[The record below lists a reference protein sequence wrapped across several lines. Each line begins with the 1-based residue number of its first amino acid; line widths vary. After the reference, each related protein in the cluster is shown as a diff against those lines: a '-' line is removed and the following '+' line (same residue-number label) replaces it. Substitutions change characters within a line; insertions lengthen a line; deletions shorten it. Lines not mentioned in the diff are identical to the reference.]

1 LQIYVVF
8 AQKTSVFPNGKSPFF
23 GHTSGDGWEQN
34 NDNRTGKQYAS
45 KKRRKDMTTQ
55 QTIDQTKADAFVGKV
70 LADTAGLA
78 VTVMSSIGDRLGLFK
93 NMAELGPATSE
104 ELAKRAHINERYALE
119 WLSAMASA
127 GYLEY
132 DPANRR
138 FTLPPEHV
146 PVLAQEG
153 GPVFFGG
160 VQEEMVGLAGPVNQ
174 LMQAFRSGG
183 GVPMEAYDPST
194 WEGVSRFTSG
204 WFENL
209 LVPVWLAAM
218 PEVQA
223 KLERGALVADVG
235 CGQGKALIKLAQTY
249 PQSRYVGYDNF
260 APFIQQA
267 TANAQAAGVADRVR
281 FEHRDVSEG
290 LPEQYDVITTFDVVH
305 DAVNPRGLLRAI
317 RNALRPD
324 GRYVCLEINSSGK
337 LEENIGLLGAFF
349 YSCSVLYCM
358 TTSLAGHGEGLGTAG
373 LPESK
378 MRELCS
384 EAGFSQVRRVPM
396 ENPFNILYE
405 VTP

>member
-1 LQIYVVF
+1 MTT
-8 AQKTSVFPNGKSPFF
+8 AQMKSMQAEK
-23 GHTSGDGWEQN
+23 GE
-34 NDNRTGKQYAS
+34 
-45 KKRRKDMTTQ
+45 KDMTTQ
-55 QTIDQTKADAFVGKV
+55 QTIDQAKADAFVGKV
-70 LADTAGLA
+70 LADTAALA

-93 NMAELGPATSE
+93 SLAQQGPATSV
-104 ELAKRAHINERYALE
+104 ELADRAHINERYARE
-119 WLSAMASA
+119 WLGAMACA

-132 DPANRR
+132 DPATRR

-160 VQEEMVGLAGPVNQ
+160 VQEEIVGLAGPVNQ

-194 WEGVSRFTSG
+194 WEGLTRFTNG

-209 LVPVWLAAM
+209 LVPVWLPAM
-218 PEVQA
+218 PDVQT

-235 CGQGKALIKLAQTY
+235 CGHGKALIKLAQSY
-249 PQSRYVGYDNF
+249 PLSRYVGYDSF
-260 APFIQQA
+260 APSIQQA

-281 FEHRDVSEG
+281 FEQRDVSEG

-317 RNALRPD
+317 RNGLRPG
-324 GRYVCLEINSSGK
+324 GRYVCLEINSSDK

-349 YSCSVLYCM
+349 YSVSVLYCM
-358 TTSLAGHGEGLGTAG
+358 TSSLAHHGEGLGTVG
-373 LPESK
+373 IPESK
-378 MRELCS
+378 MHELCV
-384 EAGFSQVRRVPM
+384 EAGFSHVRRVPM

-405 VTP
+405 ITP

>member
-1 LQIYVVF
+1 
-8 AQKTSVFPNGKSPFF
+8 
-23 GHTSGDGWEQN
+23 
-34 NDNRTGKQYAS
+34 
-45 KKRRKDMTTQ
+45 MTTQ
-55 QTIDQTKADAFVGKV
+55 QSIDQAKTEAFVGKV

-93 NMAELGPATSE
+93 DLVELGPATSA
-104 ELAKRAHINERYALE
+104 ELADRAHINERYARE

-132 DPANRR
+132 APATRR

-194 WEGVSRFTSG
+194 WEGVTRFTSG

-209 LVPVWLAAM
+209 LVPVWLPAM

-223 KLERGALVADVG
+223 KLERGTLVADVG
-235 CGQGKALIKLAQTY
+235 CGQGKAMIKLAQTY

-260 APFIQQA
+260 APSIQQA
-267 TANAQAAGVADRVR
+267 IANAQAAGVADRLR
-281 FEHRDVSEG
+281 FEQRDVSEG

-317 RNALRPD
+317 HNALRPD
-324 GRYVCLEINSSGK
+324 GRYVCLEINSSDK

-358 TTSLAGHGEGLGTAG
+358 TTSLAHHGEGLGTTG
-373 LPESK
+373 IPESK
-378 MRELCS
+378 MRDLS
-384 EAGFSQVRRVPM
+384 AEAGFSNVRRVPT

-405 VTP
+405 VTL

>member
-1 LQIYVVF
+1 MESQSF
-8 AQKTSVFPNGKSPFF
+8 
-23 GHTSGDGWEQN
+23 SGILLVTVGITPY
-34 NDNRTGKQYAS
+34 DNRTDEKHVS
-45 KKRRKDMTTQ
+45 RKRRNSMTTQ
-55 QTIDQTKADAFVGKV
+55 QTIDQAKADAFVGKV
-70 LADTAGLA
+70 LADTAALA

-93 NMAELGPATSE
+93 ILAQQGPATSV
-104 ELAKRAHINERYALE
+104 ELADRAHVNERYTRE
-119 WLSAMASA
+119 WLGAMASA

-132 DPANRR
+132 DPTTRR

-160 VQEEMVGLAGPVNQ
+160 VQEEMVGLVGPISQ
-174 LMQAFRSGG
+174 LIQAFRNGG

-194 WEGVSRFTSG
+194 WEGLTRFTNG

-209 LVPVWLAAM
+209 LVPVWMPAM

-235 CGQGKALIKLAQTY
+235 CGHGKALIKLAQTY

-260 APFIQQA
+260 APSIEQA
-267 TANAQAAGVADRVR
+267 KANAEAAGVADRLS
-281 FEHRDVSEG
+281 FQHLDASQG

-317 RNALRPD
+317 RNGLRPG
-324 GRYVCLEINSSGK
+324 GRYVCLEINSSDK

-349 YSCSVLYCM
+349 YSVSVLYCM
-358 TTSLAGHGEGLGTAG
+358 TSSLAHHGEGLGTVG
-373 LPESK
+373 IPESK
-378 MRELCS
+378 MHELCA
-384 EAGFSQVRRVPM
+384 EAGFSHVRRVPM

>member
-1 LQIYVVF
+1 M
-8 AQKTSVFPNGKSPFF
+8 K
-23 GHTSGDGWEQN
+23 
-34 NDNRTGKQYAS
+34 DNRTEEQHVS
-45 KKRRKDMTTQ
+45 RKRRNDMTTQ
-55 QTIDQTKADAFVGKV
+55 QTIDQAKANAFVGKV
-70 LADTAGLA
+70 LADTTGLA
-78 VTVMSSIGDRLGLFK
+78 VTAMSSIGDRLGLFK
-93 NMAELGPATSE
+93 SLAEQGPATSE
-104 ELAKRAHINERYALE
+104 ELAERAHINERYARE
-119 WLSAMASA
+119 WLGAMASA

-132 DPANRR
+132 DPAAHR
-138 FTLPPEHV
+138 FTLPLEHV

-160 VQEEMVGLAGPVNQ
+160 VQEEFVGLVGPINQ

-194 WEGVSRFTSG
+194 WEGVTRFTSS

-209 LVPVWLAAM
+209 LVPVWLPAM
-218 PEVQA
+218 PEVGA

-260 APFIQQA
+260 APSIQQA

-281 FEHRDVSEG
+281 FEQRDVSEG

-317 RNALRPD
+317 RNALRPG
-324 GRYVCLEINSSGK
+324 GRYVCLEINSSDR
-337 LEENIGLLGAFF
+337 LEENIGLLGALF

-358 TTSLAGHGEGLGTAG
+358 TTSLAHHGEGLGTVG
-373 LPESK
+373 IPESK
-378 MRELCS
+378 MRELCA
-384 EAGFSQVRRVPM
+384 EAGFSNVRRVPM

>member
-1 LQIYVVF
+1 LI
-8 AQKTSVFPNGKSPFF
+8 
-23 GHTSGDGWEQN
+23 
-34 NDNRTGKQYAS
+34 
-45 KKRRKDMTTQ
+45 
-55 QTIDQTKADAFVGKV
+55 
-70 LADTAGLA
+70 
-78 VTVMSSIGDRLGLFK
+78 
-93 NMAELGPATSE
+93 
-104 ELAKRAHINERYALE
+104 
-119 WLSAMASA
+119 
-127 GYLEY
+127 LEY
-132 DPANRR
+132 DPASRR

-160 VQEEMVGLAGPVNQ
+160 VQEEMVGLVGPINQ

-194 WEGVSRFTSG
+194 WEGVTRFPSG

-209 LVPVWLAAM
+209 LVPVWLPAM

-223 KLERGALVADVG
+223 KLERGAPVADVG

-249 PQSRYVGYDNF
+249 PQSRYVGYDSF
-260 APFIQQA
+260 APSIQQA
-267 TANAQAAGVADRVR
+267 KVNAEMAGVADRVR
-281 FEHRDVSEG
+281 FEHRDVSAG

-305 DAVNPRGLLRAI
+305 DAVNPRGLLQAI
-317 RNALRPD
+317 RNALRPE
-324 GRYVCLEINSSGK
+324 GRYVCLEINSSDK

-358 TTSLAGHGEGLGTAG
+358 TTSLAGHGEGLGTVG
-373 LPESK
+373 MPESK
-378 MRELCS
+378 MRELCA
-384 EAGFSQVRRVPM
+384 EAGFSSVRRVPM

>member
-1 LQIYVVF
+1 LGENSAHRI
-8 AQKTSVFPNGKSPFF
+8 
-23 GHTSGDGWEQN
+23 D
-34 NDNRTGKQYAS
+34 KQYLS
-45 KKRRKDMTTQ
+45 RKRRTDMTTQ
-55 QTIDQTKADAFVGKV
+55 QTIDQAKAEAFVGKV

-93 NMAELGPATSE
+93 NLATQGPATSE
-104 ELAKRAHINERYALE
+104 ELAERADVNERYARE
-119 WLSAMASA
+119 WLGAMASA

-132 DPANRR
+132 DPAARR

-160 VQEEMVGLAGPVNQ
+160 VQEEVVGLAGPVNQ
-174 LMQAFRSGG
+174 LMQAFRTGG
-183 GVPMEAYDPST
+183 GVPMEAYDPSA
-194 WEGVSRFTSG
+194 WEGLTRFTTG

-209 LVPVWLAAM
+209 LVPVWLPAM

-235 CGQGKALIKLAQTY
+235 CGHGKALIKLAQTY
-249 PQSRYVGYDNF
+249 PRSRYVGYDSF
-260 APFIQQA
+260 APSIEQA
-267 TANAQAAGVADRVR
+267 KANAKAAGVADRVR
-281 FEHRDVSEG
+281 FERRDVSEG

-317 RNALRPD
+317 RNGLRSD
-324 GRYVCLEINSSGK
+324 GRFVCLEINSSDK

-349 YSCSVLYCM
+349 YSVSVLYCM
-358 TTSLAGHGEGLGTAG
+358 TSSLAHHGEGLGTVG

-378 MRELCS
+378 IRELGA
-384 EAGFSQVRRVPM
+384 EAGFSNVRRVPM

-405 VTP
+405 ITA